1 MNEIN
6 RKLLELNNKI
16 VETLNELA
24 EFTPRFYHV
33 FKNGKLKGYSSQL
46 TNFRKALTEIDH
58 SLEPHT
64 KIPGDITSV
73 KMVSGQLSVTFS
85 IRNLTLTSLDE
96 AQKMLSSYEGQA
108 GFKLSTTLS
117 LIAIV
122 ISTISLVG

>member
-6 RKLLELNNKI
+6 QNLLELNSRI
-16 VETLNELA
+16 VATLNELSV
-24 EFTPRFYHV
+24 FTPRFYHV
-33 FKNGKLKGYSSQL
+33 FKNGKFKGFNSKLSSY
-46 TNFRKALTEIDH
+46 RKELIEIDQ

-64 KIPGDITSV
+64 RIPGDINSV
-73 KMVSGQLSVTFS
+73 RMVSGKLSVTFS
-85 IRNLTLTSLDE
+85 VRNLTLTSLDE

-122 ISTISLVG
+122 ISTISLVN